1 VSFVLDASM
10 TVACYFEDERSELTD
25 RVLVR
30 LVDSQAFV
38 PVIWR
43 LEVANSLR
51 TALRRNRI
59 NRAYRAAIFESLS
72 ALPILVDPDTADLA
86 WSSTL
91 ELSDHYDLTI
101 YDAAYLELAA
111 RMGIPLA
118 SLDSDL
124 RAAARAVD
132 VEVL

>member
-10 TVACYFEDERSELTD
+10 TVACYFEDERSELTE
-25 RVLVR
+25 RVLGR
-30 LVDSQAFV
+30 LMDSQAFV

-59 NRAYRAAIFESLS
+59 DRAYRAAIFDSLS

-86 WSSTL
+86 WTSTL
-91 ELSDHYDLTI
+91 DLSDRYNLTI
-101 YDAAYLELAA
+101 YDAAYLELAL
-111 RMGIPLA
+111 RMTVPLA
-118 SLDSDL
+118 SLDGDL
-124 RAAARAVD
+124 RAAAKAAG